1 MRIKAYRLVVSWHAR
16 RKYEC
21 HIISLYVLYGVQEE
35 HMGAILSHCVYDML
49 SEELIFW
56 KSTSR
61 ALQSFL
67 GLSASVMNNDREC
80 SLKTTIVKPGENNS
94 INVCI
99 KY

>member
-1 MRIKAYRLVVSWHAR
+1 
-16 RKYEC
+16 
-21 HIISLYVLYGVQEE
+21 
-35 HMGAILSHCVYDML
+35 ML

-94 INVCI
+94 INVCT

>member
-1 MRIKAYRLVVSWHAR
+1 
-16 RKYEC
+16 
-21 HIISLYVLYGVQEE
+21 
-35 HMGAILSHCVYDML
+35 ML